1 MIKLSRNP
9 LRWMLTLALMP
20 LMPYLVLLVANFG
33 SESAEKT
40 WSLAMPGLM
49 ENPWMFMVMLG
60 LGPAMVIGMLI
71 HLVFS
76 PTFAKS
82 HCDAVNTCKA
92 NHS

>member
-1 MIKLSRNP
+1 
-9 LRWMLTLALMP
+9 
-20 LMPYLVLLVANFG
+20 
-33 SESAEKT
+33 
-40 WSLAMPGLM
+40 M
-49 ENPWMFMVMLG
+49 ENPWLFMVMLG

-76 PTFAKS
+76 LTFAKS